1 MPDID
6 KAGHMP
12 QFRLVTLI
20 ALFFTAVLPA
30 AAAPCPDQGIGV
42 QVLGS
47 GGTQIGDNR
56 ASSGFLVRRDGRA
69 IVMVNVGGGA
79 ALRFAQS
86 GAQISDLKA
95 ILITNVQAD
104 STAALPALV
113 QMSINKHRESPLQVY
128 GPGGYK
134 TIPSTVALIRALFEV
149 SGGAY
154 RELGTVLSPLQ
165 NGGFK
170 LRPRNINIHFKDDK
184 PLFNKNMT
192 RTTVFDQDHL
202 RLSAAPV
209 DRSGVPALAWRI
221 DIDSSSVVFAG
232 KPMGQTDNLLHLA
245 RGAGALVIAIPM
257 GKGSSISPDN
267 IGRLAHEAGVRK
279 LILTNLAAQAS
290 GAEKELRERIGK
302 HYKGEIVFVEDLDC
316 IQL

>member
-1 MPDID
+1 MRQLHLAPFIVLLL
-6 KAGHMP
+6 A
-12 QFRLVTLI
+12 
-20 ALFFTAVLPA
+20 AALPA
-30 AAAPCPDQGIGV
+30 GAAPCPAQGIGV

-86 GAQISDLKA
+86 GADISDLKA

-113 QMSINKHRESPLQVY
+113 QMSINKHRESPLPLY
-128 GPGGYK
+128 GPGAYK

-154 RELGTVLSPLQ
+154 RELGKVLSPLD

-170 LRPRNINIHFKDDK
+170 LRPRNIDIHFKDDK
-184 PLFNKNMT
+184 PLFNKNLT
-192 RTTVFDQDHL
+192 RTTVFNRDHL

-209 DRSGVPALAWRI
+209 DRNGIPALAWRV
-221 DIDSSSVVFAG
+221 DIDSKSVVFAG
-232 KPMGQTDNLLHLA
+232 KLMGKTDNLLQLA
-245 RGAGALVIAIPM
+245 RGADALVIAIPM
-257 GKGSSISPDN
+257 NKAKSISIEN
-267 IGRLAHEAGVRK
+267 IGQLAQGSGVRK
-279 LILTNLAAQAS
+279 LILTNLAAMAS
-290 GAEKELRERIGK
+290 GEEKSIKEQIGK
-302 HYKGEIVFVEDLDC
+302 HYKGEILFAEDLDC
-316 IQL
+316 LPL

>member
-1 MPDID
+1 MPHI
-6 KAGHMP
+6 
-12 QFRLVTLI
+12 RLASFFV
-20 ALFFTAVLPA
+20 LFFAAVLPA
-30 AAAPCPDQGIGV
+30 GAATCTGQDIEV

-47 GGTQIGDNR
+47 GGTRIGDNR

-69 IVMVNVGGGA
+69 EVMVNVGGGS

-113 QMSINKHRESPLQVY
+113 QMSINEHRELPLPLY

-134 TIPSTVALIRALFEV
+134 TVPSTVALIRALFEV

-154 RELGTVLSPLQ
+154 RELGKVLSPLD

-170 LRPRNINIHFKDDK
+170 LRPRNIGIRFKDDK
-184 PLFNKNMT
+184 PLFDKDQV
-192 RTTVFDQDHL
+192 RKTVYNRDHL

-209 DRSGVPALAWRI
+209 DRDGIPALAWRV
-221 DIDSSSVVFAG
+221 DLGSRSVVFAG
-232 KPMGQTDNLLHLA
+232 KPMQRSDSLLQLT

-257 GKGSSISPDN
+257 KKDNSISIAN
-267 IGRLAHEAGVRK
+267 TGRLAQASGVGK
-279 LILTNLAAQAS
+279 LILTNLAAQSNAS
-290 GAEKELRERIGK
+290 EKSLKETIGK
-302 HYKGEIVFVEDLDC
+302 HFKGEIIFAEDLGC
-316 IQL
+316 TAP